1 MRELVEDYVRFKRR
15 LGYRYIEQGRVLRK
29 FADSC
34 ESRNVKLVSAE
45 EARIFALDAPSPA
58 SAKIF
63 YRLVRLLALYASASD
78 PRHEVPP
85 SRYLG
90 PLTSKRPLP
99 FIYAERQISE
109 LMDEIARNVWR
120 GSIAALTYRT
130 MIGLLAATGLRLSE
144 AINLELP
151 DFAGGRL
158 HIRQTKFKK
167 ERYVPLHPTTI
178 SELEAYLLQR
188 RQVASQSKCFFVGRR
203 GNPVGAGLLGGLHR
217 RACVRLG
224 WRSPK
229 SRQGPRIH
237 DLRHTF
243 ATRSLESCGANA
255 DDVNK
260 HMTALSTYLGH
271 SSVEN
276 TYWYLEATPV
286 LLREIASKTERTMRG
301 HK

>member
-1 MRELVEDYVRFKRR
+1 MRELVEDYVRFKQR
-15 LGYRYIEQGRVLRK
+15 LGYRYVEQGRVLRK

-34 ESRNVKLVSAE
+34 ESRNVTLVCAE
-45 EARIFALDAPSPA
+45 EARKFALDAPSPA

-63 YRLVRLLALYASASD
+63 YRLVRLFALHASASD

-90 PLTSKRPLP
+90 RLASKRPLP
-99 FIYAERQISE
+99 FIYSERQILE
-109 LMDEIARNVWR
+109 LLDEIAKNVWH
-120 GSIAALTYRT
+120 GSIAPLTYRT

-144 AINLELP
+144 AINLELS

-158 HIRQTKFKK
+158 HVRQTKFKK

-178 SELEAYLLQR
+178 AELEAYLLQR
-188 RQVASQSKCFFVGRR
+188 RQVAPQSTRLFVGRR
-203 GNPVGAGLLGGLHR
+203 GNAVGAGRLGALHR
-217 RACVRLG
+217 AACIRLG
-224 WRSPK
+224 WRSPR
-229 SRQGPRIH
+229 SRRGPRIH

-243 ATRSLESCGANA
+243 ATRSLERCGSGAEEI
-255 DDVNK
+255 NK

-271 SSVEN
+271 SSIEN

-286 LLREIASKTERTMRG
+286 LLRGIAIETERVMRG
-301 HK
+301 HI